1 MQQKRIDMTID
12 IKLIGWSAKGFRCP
26 DHQVE
31 LINEN
36 DEPYHVTLIQM
47 PNGTGKTTTLELLRL
62 ALSGAA
68 SNQPTQYIRSFAKE
82 EDAVA
87 PGVMEVR
94 LLVDKKVVTFVMT
107 FDYLQ
112 GKASYKTTYRS
123 GQNSGFLAP
132 MEVKKFLN
140 PDFINYLILDGELA
154 EKLLNNQQAAAQD
167 VIDALF
173 QVDSLKKIGNRVD
186 EYWAQ
191 ATAGVTTRTEK
202 GQNRQENLVDKIKAR
217 LNVLEQEYARIDL
230 RIQKLSTE
238 LAAQKSEHQAA
249 IENNRAQ
256 NSGLLNAQESL
267 HQLEKEQISKTATLL
282 DLCASPQNLSGV
294 FATSILNLKLGLDRV
309 KLPEAAAKEFFEEL
323 CDEPECI
330 CGREINPEIANTIRA
345 KASQYLGSDDVSL
358 LNSLKTAIDEAVGQD
373 PEEHRLALNDQVK
386 ELTEKVRAVNEART
400 LVEELT
406 KKASEVDPRV
416 KQAQDEIE
424 RLTRELKEAELDR
437 AKYESQENPS
447 QIDGIYGLDVLRSRL
462 AEAEQYLAE
471 ITGTMAI
478 KQKTAIIKSILDE
491 AYNSATKQISTELV
505 EETNNNLKKWL
516 PNNNL
521 KVESIHGHLRL
532 KGKSTGSAGENLSVA
547 YGFLST
553 LFNRTTHSLPFIVDS
568 PAGAL
573 DNAVRKSIGKTIPQ
587 LTTQFVTFIISS
599 ERLKFIDEGIEKAT
613 NNIQYITIFRKRISD
628 YLISAQKYEHTTI
641 SDDGVMVD
649 SKEFFEHFDLTTD

>member
-1 MQQKRIDMTID
+1 MATE
-12 IKLIGWSAKGFRCP
+12 IKLIGWAAKGFRCP

-36 DEPYHVTLIQM
+36 GEPYHVTLIQM

-62 ALSGAA
+62 TLSGGA
-68 SNQPTQYIRSFAKE
+68 SNLSTQYIRSFAKE
-82 EDAVA
+82 EDSVA

-94 LLVDKKVVTFVMT
+94 LLVDKKIVTFVMT

-123 GQNSGFLAP
+123 GQNSGFVVP
-132 MEVKKFLN
+132 QEIKKFLN
-140 PDFINYLILDGELA
+140 PEFINYFILDGELA

-173 QVDSLKKIGNRVD
+173 QVDSLKKIGNRVE

-191 ATAGVTTRTEK
+191 VAAGVTTRTEK
-202 GQNRQENLVDKIKAR
+202 GYNRQKNLVDEIKAR
-217 LNVLEQEYARIDL
+217 LHALEQESAKLDV
-230 RIQKLSTE
+230 RIQKLSTD
-238 LAAQKSEHQAA
+238 LAEQKSAHQAA

-256 NSGLLNAQESL
+256 NSKLINTQTRL
-267 HQLEKEQISKTATLL
+267 HELEKEQISKTALLL

-309 KLPEAAAKEFFEEL
+309 KLPEAAAREFFEEL

-358 LNSLKTAIDEAVGQD
+358 LNSLKTAIDEAVGHD
-373 PEEHRLALNDQVK
+373 PQKHRLALNDQV
-386 ELTEKVRAVNEART
+386 EVLTEKVREVNEART

-406 KKASEVDPRV
+406 QKASEMDPRV

-424 RLTRELKEAELDR
+424 RLTRELKEAELNR
-437 AKYESQENPS
+437 AKYDSEENPA
-447 QIDGIYGLDVLRSRL
+447 QIDGIYGLDVLRNRL
-462 AEAEQYLAE
+462 VEAEQYLAE
-471 ITGTMAI
+471 ITGTLAI
-478 KQKTAIIKSILDE
+478 RQKTAVIKSILDD
-491 AYNSATKQISTELV
+491 AYNSATKKISAELV
-505 EETNNNLKKWL
+505 EETNDNLKKWL

-521 KVESIHGHLRL
+521 EVESIHGHLRL
-532 KGKSTGSAGENLSVA
+532 KGKSKGSVGENLSVA

-573 DNAVRKSIGKTIPQ
+573 DNTVRRSIGETIPR
-587 LTTQFVTFIISS
+587 LSGQFVTFIISS
-599 ERLKFIDEGIEKAT
+599 ERQKFIDEGIERAT
-613 NNIQYITIFRKRISD
+613 NDIQYITIFRKRISD
-628 YLISAQKYEHTTI
+628 YLNSAQKHEHTTI

-649 SKEFFEHFDLTTD
+649 SKEFFEHFDLIAD